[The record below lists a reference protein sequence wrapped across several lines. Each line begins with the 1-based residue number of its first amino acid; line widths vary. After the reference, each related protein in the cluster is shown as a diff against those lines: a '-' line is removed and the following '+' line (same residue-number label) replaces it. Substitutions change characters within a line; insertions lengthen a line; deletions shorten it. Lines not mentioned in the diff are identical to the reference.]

1 MWIKF
6 KQFLRVIFLNILN
19 FPDTWLEPLGKGFCH
34 NFLDEMESKLL
45 KLKAQDISIFP
56 PSSSIF
62 RALELVNFFEA
73 KVLILGQDPY
83 HGLGQANGLSFSVNK
98 EINIP
103 PSLKNIFLELKN
115 DLNIPI
121 SGHGDLTL
129 WAEQKILLLNS
140 VLTVEQGVPNSH
152 QEIGWEKLT
161 NNIISQL
168 SKRGNMIFVLWG
180 KSAQKKFNLIDKKQN
195 NILIAPHPSP
205 LSAYRGFFGCKHFSR
220 INQMLREN
228 GSSEIDW
235 KLK

>member
-1 MWIKF
+1 M
-6 KQFLRVIFLNILN
+6 NILN

-34 NFLDEMESKLL
+34 DFLDKMESKFL
-45 KLKAQDISIFP
+45 KLKAQDRSIFP

-62 RALELVNFFEA
+62 RALELVNFFEV

-220 INQMLREN
+220 INQILREN

>member
-1 MWIKF
+1 M
-6 KQFLRVIFLNILN
+6 NILN

-34 NFLDEMESKLL
+34 DFLDEMESKFL

-62 RALELVNFFEA
+62 RALELVNFFEV

-180 KSAQKKFNLIDKKQN
+180 KSAQKKFNLIDKKHN

-220 INQMLREN
+220 INQILREN

>member
-1 MWIKF
+1 
-6 KQFLRVIFLNILN
+6 LNILN

-34 NFLDEMESKLL
+34 NFLDEMESKFL

-220 INQMLREN
+220 INHMLREN